1 MYSPEVEVGGGG
13 GGVLGPK
20 MESYQIR
27 ENAYQIGNP
36 LWGESAAQRPKIF
49 GGRGVS
55 GKISCLFGSFLLS
68 ELFRGRGRWGGGGG
82 GGGVSPARKSS
93 LPDKGLRTMFPTR

>member
-1 MYSPEVEVGGGG
+1 MYSPAVEVGGG
-13 GGVLGPK
+13 VPGPK

-68 ELFRGRGRWGGGGG
+68 ELFRGRGGCLLQKYG
-82 GGGVSPARKSS
+82 P
-93 LPDKGLRTMFPTR
+93 